1 MTIRDR
7 SCWISFPRVS
17 LGGLQGK
24 RTRSEDSW
32 TPSCPDLY
40 LGAHFL
46 TSECWQKFIRG
57 LEKPKNRVS
66 IRERSDKGSA
76 PHSSTPGR
84 EGVQCTLIRLTRPS
98 PSGHSKFCPFSS
110 HSLNCQSLLTDST
123 VPHPTLS
130 KKGETLGRQ
139 ECAPLQDRDPLPKK
153 HKSCSRQWSR
163 KWAIPYARRLQNEGK
178 GEQPTSCRILSLHR
192 NQLWVSETLFKI
204 TLASGFR
211 WDLERES
218 WRVPP
223 VHPFF
228 ICQQSLS
235 NSLAARR
242 AARTAWKGSSSPG
255 DSRGGGARGV
265 LASDQRKVVRTLGR
279 RKGSG
284 DRARESAEA
293 RQGGGGG
300 GGLLTW
306 ISKW

>member
-76 PHSSTPGR
+76 PHSSTPGG

-139 ECAPLQDRDPLPKK
+139 ECAPLQDRDPPPKK
-153 HKSCSRQWSR
+153 HMSCSRQWSR

-178 GEQPTSCRILSLHR
+178 GEQPTICRILSLHR
-192 NQLWVSETLFKI
+192 NQLWVSGEAFQDNASLGVQVRPRERK
-204 TLASGFR
+204 LAGTSCASFFHLPAVFIQQLGRSAGCAHSVEGLIFTR
-211 WDLERES
+211 WLPR
-218 WRVPP
+218 R
-223 VHPFF
+223 
-228 ICQQSLS
+228 
-235 NSLAARR
+235 RR
-242 AARTAWKGSSSPG
+242 AG
-255 DSRGGGARGV
+255 
-265 LASDQRKVVRTLGR
+265 
-279 RKGSG
+279 
-284 DRARESAEA
+284 RARERPAKSCAHS
-293 RQGGGGG
+293 
-300 GGLLTW
+300 W
-306 ISKW
+306 